1 MNEKYSKA
9 YTEVLEIISHFSEE
23 EYSKIPSEKIKFYED
38 NKDKNY
44 NYKINPQVD
53 LQEQYISKE
62 AEALLVILFRDYFA
76 TQEQK
81 SVLDNLLKQNQEKTD
96 KEKNEK
102 YNSNDIFKNNT
113 NLNSIEKNIDN
124 TNKELLPVKVNKEAW
139 YIKILEFFKSIF
151 RKKDI

>member
-113 NLNSIEKNIDN
+113 NLNNP
-124 TNKELLPVKVNKEAW
+124 NKELLPVKINKEAW